1 MTKTSVFMK
10 VLKPAFYDS
19 YRDGRLLYHGEE
31 AYVKIW
37 NALLHGITLD
47 KDIAEFRSF
56 QPVDTEIIADG
67 KYLVWAEGDATFAA
81 FIEDGS
87 HGIHDVKAIHAVDQE
102 SKMVVREGYVLKN
115 GIEIGSRIN
124 ELTLLP

>member
-10 VLKPAFYDS
+10 VLKPEFYDS
-19 YRDGRLLYHGEE
+19 YRNGRLLYHGEE

-47 KDIAEFRSF
+47 KDIAEFCSF
-56 QPVDTEIIADG
+56 HPVDTGIIADG
-67 KYLVWAEGDATFAA
+67 KYLVWSEGDTVYGA
-81 FIEDGS
+81 FVVNGS
-87 HGIHDVKAIHAVDQE
+87 TSIHDVKAIHVLE
-102 SKMVVREGYVLKN
+102 RETETVIRERYVLKN